1 MIFNFLLGVKTGKN
15 IDENLEIFIY
25 AKFEP

>member
-1 MIFNFLLGVKTGKN
+1 MYNFMLGVKTDKN
-15 IDENLEIFIY
+15 IENLEIFIY